1 MGNIAASAK
10 SAPPPD
16 DIPELGIGS
25 GDPAKDPAP
34 DNDQSDSSRVGSF
47 EELPRKVSK
56 CLYCC
61 YLGLICEICMLSLK
75 MKSTGYSSVYSSSQ
89 NQISHINFIFHGFL
103 GKAEF
108 STQ

>member
-47 EELPRKVSK
+47 EELPRKVS
-56 CLYCC
+56 
-61 YLGLICEICMLSLK
+61 
-75 MKSTGYSSVYSSSQ
+75 SVC
-89 NQISHINFIFHGFL
+89 IAAIL
-103 GKAEF
+103 V
-108 STQ
+108 